1 MWEEI
6 LSRAQR
12 EAELRRDDS
21 VDTVS
26 TVETFVS
33 SSVSELGRVEAGDN
47 NWPGNRIIEE
57 T

>member
-47 NWPGNRIIEE
+47 NWPGNRIIDE